1 MLYDYTLDEIRSN
14 TNPGVEYEI
23 ALFYALLSVKPEEQR
38 EVMTAYKSRDDSAKI
53 DDIIGYTSIQPI
65 TSALRERG
73 LNLIDVTFETQNDD
87 VGPADVILVVCDKKG
102 VRDKIGLSIKFSN
115 TCTLNVTGKKFIT
128 EVQIDRL
135 CKEYTDNLFTEYIE
149 YMTKKFGNAANW
161 RRKRSPVTD
170 KMIDLIRNAIIDN
183 WPNVNNKTALLQNLF
198 HDESPIKFWVV
209 NYNKGG
215 YTLQTKPSTID
226 MSKANE
232 VVVKKY
238 KTSYITF
245 HLGSERVGHMQVKFN
260 NGFIE
265 HNTRHDGT
273 RKKQK
278 PDYTQDGIEFIYG
291 NFIGSWNFSVEE

>member
-65 TSALRERG
+65 TSVLRERG

>member
-65 TSALRERG
+65 TSVLRERG

-170 KMIDLIRNAIIDN
+170 KMIDLIRDEVIFN
-183 WPNVNNKTALLQNLF
+183 WPNVKNKTELLKNLF
-198 HDESPIKFWVV
+198 HSESPIDFWVV
-209 NYNKGG
+209 NYNKEG

-226 MSKANE
+226 VSKANDI
-232 VVVKKY
+232 VVKKY
-238 KTSYITF
+238 QTSYITF

-260 NGFIE
+260 NGFLE